1 MAKVRSTYR
10 CAGCGAEGPQWT
22 GRCAGCGAWNTI
34 VEERTAPATA
44 MSALAAPSRALP
56 IADVEVTGVTTVVRS
71 PDHADAAAVLTGSAE
86 ADQALRRA
94 VQADH
99 RVNALAYLIAEDER
113 PGRFDLVAPVAMP
126 THLQHWARSAA
137 AAAYACRTPTRS

>member
-34 VEERTAPATA
+34 VEERTAPASA

-56 IADVEVTGVTTVVRS
+56 IADVESEGWAPRPVGIGELDR
-71 PDHADAAAVLTGSAE
+71 VLG
-86 ADQALRRA
+86 
-94 VQADH
+94 
-99 RVNALAYLIAEDER
+99 
-113 PGRFDLVAPVAMP
+113 GGLVAGSV
-126 THLQHWARSAA
+126 
-137 AAAYACRTPTRS
+137 